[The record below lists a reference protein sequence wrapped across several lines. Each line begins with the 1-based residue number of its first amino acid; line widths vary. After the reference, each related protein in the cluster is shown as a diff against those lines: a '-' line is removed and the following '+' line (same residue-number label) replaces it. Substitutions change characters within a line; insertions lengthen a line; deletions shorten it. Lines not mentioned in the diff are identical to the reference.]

1 MKEVKTAI
9 ITGAAKGIGRSI
21 ALKLADAGFA
31 LVLNDM
37 EWDAESES
45 VYSNRNCD
53 YVLSSGD
60 VSSSEYVKS
69 LMNTA
74 MEKYGSIDVVV
85 NNAGITR
92 DGLIIKMSEE
102 DFDKVI
108 EVNLKGVFNVMKA
121 SARIMMKQRSGRI
134 INISSIVGLRGNAG
148 QINYAAAKGGV
159 IAMTKSLAK
168 ELASRSVLVNAIAPG
183 FIKTDMTDVLPENVV
198 ESLLTQIP
206 LGKLGE
212 VEDVANLAL
221 FLASEESG
229 YITGQI
235 ISVDGGM
242 NI

>member
-1 MKEVKTAI
+1 MKEKKTAI

-21 ALKLADAGFA
+21 ALKLASAGFA

-37 EWDAESES
+37 TWDAESEGVFS
-45 VYSNRNCD
+45 ECNCD

-69 LMNTA
+69 LMDTA

-108 EVNLKGVFNVMKA
+108 DVNLKGVFNVMKA
-121 SARIMMKQRSGRI
+121 SARIMMKQRGGRI

-183 FIKTDMTDVLPENVV
+183 FIKTDMTDVLPESVV

-221 FLASEESG
+221 FLSSEESK

>member
-37 EWDAESES
+37 KWDTESES
-45 VYSNRNCD
+45 VYSDRNCD

-69 LMNTA
+69 LMDTA

-121 SARIMMKQRSGRI
+121 SARIMMKQRNGRI

>member
-69 LMNTA
+69 LMDTA

>member
-1 MKEVKTAI
+1 MKEKKTAI

-21 ALKLADAGFA
+21 ALKLANAGFA

-37 EWDAESES
+37 TWDEESES
-45 VYSNRNCD
+45 VYNECNCD
-53 YVLSSGD
+53 YILSSGD
-60 VSSSEYVKS
+60 VSSSEYVKT
-69 LMNTA
+69 LMDTA

-108 EVNLKGVFNVMKA
+108 DVNLKGVFNVMKA

-183 FIKTDMTDVLPENVV
+183 FIKTDMTEVLPDSVV

-221 FLASEESG
+221 FLASEESR

>member
-1 MKEVKTAI
+1 MKEMKTAI

-37 EWDAESES
+37 KWDAESES
-45 VYSNRNCD
+45 VFSDRNCD

-69 LMNTA
+69 LMDTA

-121 SARIMMKQRSGRI
+121 SARIMMKQRIGRI